1 MRILLVAAL
10 LAGTAAPAFAQT
22 VTDAGAPM
30 KASGTVTGAGT
41 PPAPIL
47 TTPEAKDVWTHAEP
61 QVARVTHVALDLDVD
76 FATKTLGGS
85 AVLDILA
92 APGATR
98 IVLDARDLD
107 ISAITDE
114 AGKPLRWTL
123 GPKDADNAD
132 IGSALTVEL
141 AGASRIRITYRSMPG
156 ATALQWLPPEM
167 TFGKKKPFLF
177 SQGQAI
183 LNRSWVPTQDSPGIR
198 QTWEATLRV
207 PGDLVAVM
215 SAEKLSGDKGELL
228 PDGRRAFRFRMDK
241 PVPPYLIA
249 FAVGDLKFKS
259 LGPRSGV
266 WTEAPMLDK
275 AAREFVDVEKMIDAA
290 SKLYGPYRWG
300 RYDML
305 LLPPAF
311 PYGGMENPMLTFLTP
326 TIVTGDR
333 SNTDVVA
340 HELAHSWSGNLVTN
354 ATWSDSWLN
363 EGFTTY
369 FENRIM
375 ESLYGKEQAATYAD
389 LDWDVMSREIAA
401 GGGQTGAVTRLHG
414 DPGAGE
420 VDYTKGSNFLRM
432 IEHTVGR
439 AKWDAY
445 LTSYFDR
452 HAFQPQTTAGFLA
465 DLRERLLKGQPEL
478 ELSLQLD
485 RWSYGAGLPDNAVHV
500 RSETLAKVDARLAAF
515 NGGGPASAVETKG
528 WTTQEWLRFLNGID
542 RRQTPARL
550 AELDKTLGLS
560 ASGNAYIQS
569 AWFELAIANRYDPAL
584 PFLRRYLS
592 QIGRGLLVYP
602 LYKGLMKQDEWG
614 QPKAR
619 AFFEEARP
627 TYHPSTA
634 AGIARIV
641 AAGAAQE

>member
-1 MRILLVAAL
+1 MRNLLVAAL
-10 LAGTAAPAFAQT
+10 LAGSAFVAISPAVAQT
-22 VTDAGAPM
+22 I
-30 KASGTVTGAGT
+30 
-41 PPAPIL
+41 PAPIL

-76 FATKTLGGS
+76 FASKTLAGS
-85 AVLDILA
+85 AMLDILA
-92 APGATR
+92 APGATQV
-98 IVLDARDLD
+98 VLDVNGMD
-107 ISAITDE
+107 ISAVTD
-114 AGKPLRWTL
+114 AGGKPLKWTV
-123 GPKDADNAD
+123 GPKDPKNED
-132 IGSALTVEL
+132 IGSALTVDL
-141 AGASRIRITYRSMPG
+141 AGAAKIKIAYRSQPG

-177 SQGQAI
+177 SQGESI

-207 PGDLVAVM
+207 PGDMVAVM
-215 SAEKLSGDKGELL
+215 SAEKLSGDKGEAL
-228 PDGRRAFRFRMDK
+228 PDSRRQFRFRMDK

-275 AAREFVDVEKMIDAA
+275 AAKEFVDVEKMIDAA

-305 LLPPAF
+305 VLPPAF

-375 ESLYGKEQAATYAD
+375 EALYGKEQAAIYAD
-389 LDWDVMSREIAA
+389 LDWDVMQREIAA
-401 GGGQTGAVTRLHG
+401 AGGQTGAATRLHG

-420 VDYTKGSNFLRM
+420 LDYTKGSNFLRM
-432 IEHTVGR
+432 IEYTVGR
-439 AKWDAY
+439 EKWDAY

-452 HAFQPQTTAGFLA
+452 HAFQPQTTAGFLT

-478 ELSLQLD
+478 ELKLQLD
-485 RWSYGAGLPDNAVHV
+485 RWSYAAGLPDNAVRV
-500 RSETLAKVDARLAAF
+500 NSATLAKVDTKLAAF
-515 NGGGPASAVETKG
+515 NAGGPASAVQPTG
-528 WTTQEWLRFLNGID
+528 WTTQEWLRFLNGVD
-542 RRQTPARL
+542 RQQTPARL
-550 AELDKTLGLS
+550 KELDETLGLS

-569 AWFELAIANRYDPAL
+569 AWFELAITNRYDPAV
-584 PFLRRYLS
+584 PYLRTYLS
-592 QIGRGLLVYP
+592 RIGRGLLVYP
-602 LYKGLMKQDEWG
+602 LYKGLMKQGDWG
-614 QPKAR
+614 QSKAR
-619 AFFEEARP
+619 DFFAEAKP

-641 AAGAAQE
+641 AGQE